1 VKVAVLF
8 RELARQEGATPRPPE
23 PPQVKVSL
31 RAKGEVDV
39 ARLAAS
45 LGGGGHPN
53 AAGVVIPGTLDE
65 VRRRVLDAVEAAVAA
80 R

>member
-1 VKVAVLF
+1 
-8 RELARQEGATPRPPE
+8 
-23 PPQVKVSL
+23 VKVSL

-39 ARLAAS
+39 ARIAAG

-53 AAGVVIPGTLDE
+53 AAGVI
-65 VRRRVLDAVEAAVAA
+65 VRGSLAEAKAVVLGAVRQALAAG